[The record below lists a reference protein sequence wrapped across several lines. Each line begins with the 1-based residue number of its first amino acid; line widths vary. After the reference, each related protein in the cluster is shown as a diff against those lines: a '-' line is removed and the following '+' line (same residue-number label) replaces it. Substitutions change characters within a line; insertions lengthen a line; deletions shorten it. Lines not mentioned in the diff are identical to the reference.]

1 MQLLKTHREK
11 SKISLNFRVRGLTYI
26 TVCCSFLNS
35 TDSAECWKI
44 SREICCSSLTKF
56 QYCILRTSLIFL
68 GSLPREFRHSLH
80 LQIWN
85 TKDPRLNDFV
95 VQKKKKKK
103 ANTLDHKTK
112 QQSFRSRFKFVEA
125 AHGTRGVV
133 YFSFRTRCGVH
144 FGTIMRTWSGPS
156 YSFCKQN
163 EKERSWNLAR
173 KHLKTSWYKQHAFVC
188 DKLCNALHTF
198 ATFSSPFKFRF
209 LSKKHFYRKEGQ
221 LHRYNLKRQTR
232 RSDTGAEQLCALR
245 YFKNYGTLRNK

>member
-103 ANTLDHKTK
+103 RTHLITK
-112 QQSFRSRFKFVEA
+112 PNSKVSAHVSNSLKQLMELVESFIS
-125 AHGTRGVV
+125 
-133 YFSFRTRCGVH
+133 
-144 FGTIMRTWSGPS
+144 PS
-156 YSFCKQN
+156 VPDAVSISAQ
-163 EKERSWNLAR
+163 
-173 KHLKTSWYKQHAFVC
+173 
-188 DKLCNALHTF
+188 
-198 ATFSSPFKFRF
+198 
-209 LSKKHFYRKEGQ
+209 
-221 LHRYNLKRQTR
+221 
-232 RSDTGAEQLCALR
+232 
-245 YFKNYGTLRNK
+245 